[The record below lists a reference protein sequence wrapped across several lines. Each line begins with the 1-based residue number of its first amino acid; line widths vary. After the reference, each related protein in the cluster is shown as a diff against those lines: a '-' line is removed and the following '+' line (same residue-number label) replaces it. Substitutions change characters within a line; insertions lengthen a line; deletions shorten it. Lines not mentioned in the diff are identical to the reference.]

1 ALARAGILPF
11 FWLACGMVF
20 LWGRR
25 VLGTAGAVLAV
36 LIFTM
41 IPTVL
46 AHAGLATTDI
56 GLTAWFAAAT
66 YALVRLAEDPGPT
79 TAAWLGLSAGLMT
92 LSKFSALVFY
102 PAAFV
107 LA

>member
-1 ALARAGILPF
+1 MGPFTIAGWLWRAPGFFVFLAGLRDGL
-11 FWLACGMVF
+11 

-46 AHAGLATTDI
+46 AHAGLATTDM
-56 GLTAWFAAAT
+56 GMTAWFAAAT
-66 YALVRLAEDPGPT
+66 YALVRLAEDPGPK
-79 TAAWLGLSAGLMT
+79 TAAWLGLSA
-92 LSKFSALVFY
+92 A
-102 PAAFV
+102 
-107 LA
+107 